1 MTETI
6 TNTCP
11 VCRGYVGRQKD
22 GTLFPHKRYIDGG
35 GCRPDQ
41 DHTQVPCEGGGP
53 S

>member
-1 MTETI
+1 MTATT

-35 GCRPDQ
+35 GCAAGPGS
-41 DHTQVPCEGGGP
+41 HAVPCEGGWP